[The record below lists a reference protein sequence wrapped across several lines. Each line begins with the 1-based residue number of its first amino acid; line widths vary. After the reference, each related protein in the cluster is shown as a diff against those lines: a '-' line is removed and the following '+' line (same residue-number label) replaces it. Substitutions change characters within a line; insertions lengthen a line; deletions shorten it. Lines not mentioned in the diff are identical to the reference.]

1 MKKIIITM
9 VAGLL
14 MASGVYGS
22 IHEKAKFCSLLE
34 LSQTDAYKTA
44 KDCPTGYLMSWDLDL
59 GPTVKPN
66 PVMSVEFM
74 KTQEARYFIRF
85 CNQDKQITVSSN
97 LQQGVCTKK

>member
-9 VAGLL
+9 VASLL
-14 MASGVYGS
+14 MASSVYGS
-22 IHEKAKFCSLLE
+22 IHEKSKLCSLLE
-34 LSQTDAYKTA
+34 LSTTDAYKTLN
-44 KDCPTGYLMSWDLDL
+44 DCPTGYLMSWDLDL

-66 PVMSVEFM
+66 PVMSLKFL
-74 KTQEARYFIRF
+74 KTEQARYFIRS